1 MAPDV
6 HTEIVSTILES
17 NVSQKGQSQNNL
29 PTFHIAKLKQEQI
42 PVARQIKWQHNLNL
56 REKLAVSQK

>member
-6 HTEIVSTILES
+6 HTEIISTILES
-17 NVSQKGQSQNNL
+17 NVSQKGQSQNNS

-56 REKLAVSQK
+56 REKLSVSQK